1 MKIGIDIDNTITNTL
16 PILKEYC
23 KRYNDDV
30 VKRNLKMNDEGFN
43 TSNLFKW
50 AKEEEM
56 DFCNKHLEEVVMK
69 APIKNNAIDIISKLK
84 KDNHY
89 IYIITSRRKPH
100 FKDPYKLTEEFL
112 KKNNILYDELIVECE
127 DKNAFCINNH
137 IDVMIDDEP
146 QNIMSISKNIPVI
159 VFNGIQNKNCRG
171 NNIIKVDE
179 WLKTYDIIIKDLCK

>member
-1 MKIGIDIDNTITNTL
+1 MKIGIDIDNTITNAL
-16 PILKEYC
+16 PVLKEYC
-23 KRYNDDV
+23 RRYNNDI
-30 VKRNLKMNDEGFN
+30 VKRNLKMNDMGFN

-50 AKEEEM
+50 TNEEEM
-56 DFCNKHLEEVVMK
+56 DFCDKYLEEVVMK
-69 APIKNNAIDIISKLK
+69 ASMKNDAIEIINKLK

-112 KKNNILYDELIVECE
+112 KKKNIPYDELIVECE
-127 DKNAFCINNH
+127 DKNTFCINNQ

-146 QNIMSISKNIPVI
+146 QNIMSISKIIPVI

-171 NNIIKVDE
+171 NNIIKVAE
-179 WLKTYDIIIKDLCK
+179 WVNTYDIIKDLCN